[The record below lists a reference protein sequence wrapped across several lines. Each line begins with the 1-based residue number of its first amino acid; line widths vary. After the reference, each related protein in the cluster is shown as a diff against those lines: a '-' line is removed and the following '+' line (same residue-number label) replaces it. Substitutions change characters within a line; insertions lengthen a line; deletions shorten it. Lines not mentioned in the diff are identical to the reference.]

1 MLTLDVPSSEL
12 YDEEHNEFI
21 EIPGRTIKLEHSLIS
36 LSKWESK
43 WNIPFL
49 DDTVN
54 SKTPEQLIDYIK
66 CMTIGP
72 LQEDAFYY
80 TIPSDVI
87 NTITKYI
94 GDPMTATSFSSDK
107 NKKIGGSGSSHRGTK
122 LTSEVIYYD
131 MIALGIP
138 FECEKWHLNRLFT
151 LIRVCSIKN
160 NPNGKKMTKNQVMRR
175 NSALNAQRKAKLHT
189 KG

>member
-1 MLTLDVPSSEL
+1 MLTINIPSSEL

-21 EIPGRTIKLEHSLIS
+21 QIPSKTLKLEHSLIS

-43 WNIPFL
+43 WNVPFL
-49 DDTVN
+49 DPNKDKTTEQTLDYMRCMVVGPVPDKTVFYGIP
-54 SKTPEQLIDYIK
+54 SKTIKQIVDYI
-66 CMTIGP
+66 
-72 LQEDAFYY
+72 DA
-80 TIPSDVI
+80 
-87 NTITKYI
+87 
-94 GDPMTATSFSSDK
+94 PMTATTF
-107 NKKIGGSGSSHRGTK
+107 GGVPNSRKTSKTQI
-122 LTSEVIYYD
+122 LTSELIYYD

-138 FECEKWHLNRLFT
+138 MECEKWHLNRLFT

-160 NPNGKKMTKNQVMRR
+160 QPNNKKNKMSKDEIRKR